1 MPTEETILLLWG
13 VPIPP
18 TVDSGRQ
25 IAERL
30 ISLCES
36 LGEDCDYR
44 SEPDVLTDFGRAGL
58 LIVEVKYES
67 SNSRETQMKKFSKYL
82 SRTSAFADPDA
93 ILSSRL
99 YELARD

>member
-1 MPTEETILLLWG
+1 MPTEETIVLWG

-25 IAERL
+25 LAERL

-44 SEPDVLTDFGRAGL
+44 SEPDVVTDFGRAGL
-58 LIVEVKYES
+58 LVVEVKYQS
-67 SNSRETQMKKFSKYL
+67 SNSSQTQMKKFSKYL

-93 ILSSRL
+93 ILSSCL